1 MVAASLACIMP
12 PENFSTEH
20 HDDPPPDGADYAG
33 LTPDVILNAIEQSGL
48 RTDGR
53 LLALN
58 SYENRVY
65 QVGIEDS
72 NPIIAKFYRPGRWSN
87 AAILEEHSFTT
98 ELADEEIPVIAPM
111 HVAGGTLLE
120 WQGYRFALYP
130 RQGGHWP
137 ELNTQADR
145 EWIGRLLARL
155 HAVGAT
161 HPFAHR
167 PRLDV
172 ESFGHASARFL
183 LEQGFLPGHVEV
195 AYRTLTDDL
204 LQQVEDIWGR
214 TGKVREIRLH
224 GDCHPGNILWTHNG
238 PHFVDLDDCRSGPA
252 VQDLWMLL
260 SGTRHEMQG
269 QLIDILEGYEQ
280 FHDFDTRE
288 LLLIEPLRTLR
299 IIHYA
304 AWLARRWHDPAFPQA
319 FPWFNT
325 ARYWEEHIL
334 ALREQAGLMTE
345 PPLSV

>member
-1 MVAASLACIMP
+1 MAPGNRHTGHNDAVS
-12 PENFSTEH
+12 
-20 HDDPPPDGADYAG
+20 DKADYSA
-33 LTPDVILNAIEQSGL
+33 LTPDVILNAVDQCSF

-65 QVGIEDS
+65 QVGIDDS
-72 NPIIAKFYRPGRWSN
+72 TPLIAKFYRPGRWSSES
-87 AAILEEHSFTT
+87 ILEEHRFAL
-98 ELADEEIPVIAPM
+98 ELADEEIPVIAPLL
-111 HVAGGTLLE
+111 VAGKTLLE
-120 WQGYRFALYP
+120 YQGFRFALYP

-137 ELNTQADR
+137 ELNSQADR
-145 EWIGRLLARL
+145 AWIGRLIARF

-161 HPFAHR
+161 RSFVHR

-172 ESFGHASARFL
+172 ESFGHESRRFL
-183 LEQGFLPGHVEV
+183 LENGFLPGHIEL

-204 LQQVEDIWGR
+204 LQQVTAIQGR
-214 TGKVREIRLH
+214 TGSVREIRLH

-238 PHFVDLDDCRSGPA
+238 PHFVDLDDCRTGPA

-260 SGTRHEMQG
+260 SGDRHEMQG

-280 FHDFDTRE
+280 FVVFDTRE
-288 LLLIEPLRTLR
+288 LQLIEPLRTLR

-304 AWLARRWHDPAFPQA
+304 AWLARRWHDPAFPLA

-325 ARYWEEHIL
+325 PRYWEDHIL
-334 ALREQAGLMTE
+334 ALREQAGLMSE
-345 PPLSV
+345 PPIAV